1 MNNYNVFEKECQQA
15 LDTNEINKRDFLLL
29 TKIAKAIYEED
40 KDIAMSLTA
49 YDSGNSHKIKC
60 KCNFIDNWE
69 EKIKMAMKKAYIY
82 HQNVWL
88 GWGECSIIVTSD
100 TWSKSVSKIVN
111 AHIEKNMN
119 KSIAERRKK
128 TSQFGELIEWIVK
141 LAEKGKYEKCDGIIE
156 DLIRNYDTKQ
166 LISEEEMLKDLQTVI
181 DGTFDDEKNDCYVY
195 NDDVYAIA
203 EKYNTTEHNIKGVLQ
218 MKIRCFDRN
227 YLYRDGFFDL
237 TTEDFEI
244 IKRKL
249 KGESFDDVEPF
260 KLLSEIEL

>member
-1 MNNYNVFEKECQQA
+1 
-15 LDTNEINKRDFLLL
+15 
-29 TKIAKAIYEED
+29 
-40 KDIAMSLTA
+40 
-49 YDSGNSHKIKC
+49 
-60 KCNFIDNWE
+60 
-69 EKIKMAMKKAYIY
+69 
-82 HQNVWL
+82 
-88 GWGECSIIVTSD
+88 
-100 TWSKSVSKIVN
+100 
-111 AHIEKNMN
+111 
-119 KSIAERRKK
+119 
-128 TSQFGELIEWIVK
+128 
-141 LAEKGKYEKCDGIIE
+141 
-156 DLIRNYDTKQ
+156 
-166 LISEEEMLKDLQTVI
+166 MLKDLQTVI